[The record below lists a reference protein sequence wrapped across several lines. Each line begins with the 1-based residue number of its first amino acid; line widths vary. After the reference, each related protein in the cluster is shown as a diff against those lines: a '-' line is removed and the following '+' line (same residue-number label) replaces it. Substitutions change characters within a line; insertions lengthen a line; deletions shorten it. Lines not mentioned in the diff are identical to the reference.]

1 MTDGAIELTGSDA
14 RHIRTVLR
22 MKQGDEIIVSAG
34 AKGRY
39 RCRIE
44 SVEETIGLAVIEKMS
59 IDKNPLPVIT
69 LYQSIAK
76 GRKMDGIV
84 RMSCEMGVARLIPI
98 ITERCDVKL
107 KPGEENVA
115 RKLDRWKAISLSA
128 AKQSKA
134 VTATIIDSPVTL
146 DKVAGSGDVNL
157 VFWEVEAQSLKP
169 VLENRPLP
177 SSINILI
184 GPEGGFTAEEVS
196 LLKDRGFISA
206 SLGPKTL
213 RTETAPIVA
222 VAQVLYHFSE

>member
-1 MTDGAIELTGSDA
+1 M
-14 RHIRTVLR
+14 RP
-22 MKQGDEIIVSAG
+22 GDEIIVSAG

-39 RCRIE
+39 RCQIE
-44 SVEETIGLAVIEKMS
+44 SIGEIVSATVLEKMS
-59 IDKNPLPVIT
+59 TKESRLPVIT

-134 VTATIIDSPVTL
+134 VSATIIDAPVSL

-169 VLENRPLP
+169 ILENRPLP

-184 GPEGGFTAEEVS
+184 GPEGGFSAEEVS

-206 SLGPKTL
+206 SLGAKTL